1 MDYNSRGSPLT
12 FFTAI
17 FRAVNEDSRYKKKV
31 TQTEY
36 DHFVE
41 GFIKYYYWI
50 QDIKNHY
57 EFDHK
62 VFRKELVDSLDR
74 KFCQDLLS
82 CDIIP
87 CHGDPPGLRQV
98 EIAKSK
104 PWPTVF
110 LTAAVYSG
118 KTKEAIDQYIH
129 QVGPEQYATYFEDYN
144 TSIAPVTPARD
155 FTCLMSRMDPMRQSW
170 LYLLIRRQIFEK
182 GFVSFLMDTSR
193 IGEFQNLPP
202 AQAFEEQYKKYL
214 SNFAP
219 EHELAKEIVP
229 YRNFPADQDLDSVIM
244 QSKFNI
250 VLETFFSDNDEMT
263 FTEKIF
269 RSVRLPRPWLLF
281 SVKHAV
287 KQLREWGLDTLDDL
301 VDHSYD
307 NIDNEIL
314 RQSAILDIAQKMLDF
329 DVEANQER
337 LHQASKHN
345 LALLKKWQE
354 NLDSTALRDCKA
366 LLDKIYNLY
375 GTDK

>member
-1 MDYNSRGSPLT
+1 MDYNSKGSPLT
-12 FFTAI
+12 FFKAI
-17 FRAVNEDSRYKKKV
+17 FCAVNEDSRYKKKFSLAE
-31 TQTEY
+31 Q
-36 DHFVE
+36 DDFVE
-41 GFIKYYYWI
+41 KFIKNTGNI
-50 QDIKNHY
+50 RTIERHV
-57 EFDHK
+57 EFNNQSC
-62 VFRKELVDSLDR
+62 RELIA
-74 KFCQDLLS
+74 
-82 CDIIP
+82 CDIVP
-87 CHGDPPGLRQV
+87 CHGDPPGRQLV
-98 EIAKSK
+98 EVVKSK

-110 LTAAVYSG
+110 LTTAVYSG

-129 QVGPEQYATYFEDYN
+129 QTGPEQYSTYFEDYN
-144 TSIAPVTPARD
+144 ISVDPVTPVKD
-155 FTCLMSRMDPMRQSW
+155 FTCLISRMDPVRQSW
-170 LYLLIRRQIFEK
+170 LYLLLQRQIFEK

-193 IGEFQNLPP
+193 LNEFQDLPP

-219 EHELAKEIVP
+219 EHELARNIVP

-250 VLETFFSDNDEMT
+250 VLETFFSDNEEMT

-287 KQLREWGLDTLDDL
+287 KQLREWGFDTLDDL

-307 NIDNEIL
+307 NIDHEIL

-337 LHQASKHN
+337 LHQASEHN
-345 LALLKKWQE
+345 LALLKKWQQ
-354 NLDSTALRDCKA
+354 NLDATALRDAKL